1 MACFMCG
8 SGIHDEDAYIKK
20 MKGMGMEVEGGN
32 ILKKIQKNGKKLSK
46 K

>member
-8 SGIHDEDAYIKK
+8 SGISDEDAYIKK

-32 ILKKIQKNGKKLSK
+32 ILNGPACNVNYCSTG
-46 K
+46 